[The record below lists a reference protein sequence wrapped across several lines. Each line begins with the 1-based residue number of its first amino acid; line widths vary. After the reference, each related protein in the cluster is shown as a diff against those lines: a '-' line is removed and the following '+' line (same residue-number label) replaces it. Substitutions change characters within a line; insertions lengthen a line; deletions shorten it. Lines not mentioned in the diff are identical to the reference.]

1 MYVIKHTFE
10 IYKLKGNK
18 LTLKENFSN
27 IAYNLND
34 EGERIFV
41 PHARNGPFDGY
52 MHQTVCLDCLHQFKL
67 DHKADE
73 LKCVSCSS
81 ANIVRTHLT
90 EGKPCPKC
98 HEGIIVLEKEEGFCI

>member
-1 MYVIKHTFE
+1 
-10 IYKLKGNK
+10 
-18 LTLKENFSN
+18 
-27 IAYNLND
+27 
-34 EGERIFV
+34 
-41 PHARNGPFDGY
+41 

-73 LKCVSCSS
+73 LKCVSCNS

-98 HEGIIVLEKEEGFCI
+98 HEGTIVLEKEEGFCI

>member
-1 MYVIKHTFE
+1 MASPTYYECKACGFYT
-10 IYKLKGNK
+10 KG
-18 LTLKENFSN
+18 NFSN
-27 IAYNLND
+27 IAYNLNE

-73 LKCVSCSS
+73 LKCVSCNS

-98 HEGIIVLEKEEGFCI
+98 REGIIVMEKEEGFCI